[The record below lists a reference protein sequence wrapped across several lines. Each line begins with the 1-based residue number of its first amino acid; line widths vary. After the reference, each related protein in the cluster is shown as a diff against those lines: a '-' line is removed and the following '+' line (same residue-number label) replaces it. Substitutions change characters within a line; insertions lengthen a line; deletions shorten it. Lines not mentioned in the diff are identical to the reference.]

1 MRLLPLLLALLLL
14 ASCAQA
20 QPTETAPPTTTAV
33 ATSEPTP
40 PATLP
45 PSPTPTVSH
54 APTPGAEPAPTP
66 TPAPDSA
73 YSRVLEGVA
82 EVRGLDP
89 TEAVVPQFMTREELA
104 DTLVDDLNEN
114 LEEILNS
121 QALYKLL
128 GLIPQDSD
136 LRQLLLDLYTEQVAG
151 FYDSE
156 TEELY
161 LIAEKEGREL
171 TALEETT
178 LAHEFVHALQQQ
190 HFDIHAGLE
199 AVEDNSD
206 AASAMVALVEGD
218 ASAAQSQYTL
228 AHISRERQMEM
239 AMEGGRQDIS
249 AFSSAPFVLQR
260 SLLFPYIE
268 GTIFVTELL
277 ASSSGWDLID
287 AAYGDP
293 PASTEQILHPEK
305 YLDRE
310 EPVQVSLPDVAAA
323 LGQEWEEVHTDVM
336 GEFFLRTYLEAHG
349 NALTAPNAA
358 AGWGGDAY
366 TLLKGPDDE
375 YALVAL
381 IEWDTGKDA
390 QKFFE
395 TMTASD
401 SVAGEDF
408 LGLEEDRMLW
418 VVSPSG
424 ELTEEIRALWP
435 EF

>member
-20 QPTETAPPTTTAV
+20 QPTEMAPPTPTAV

-89 TEAVVPQFMTREELA
+89 TEAVVPKFMTREELA

-151 FYDSE
+151 FYDTE
-156 TEELY
+156 TKELY
-161 LIAEKEGREL
+161 MIAEKEGRDL

-228 AHISRERQMEM
+228 AHISRERQMAM
-239 AMEGGRQDIS
+239 AMEGSRQDIS

-277 ASSSGWDLID
+277 ASSSGWDAVD

-323 LGQEWEEVHTDVM
+323 LGQGWEEVHADVM

-349 NALTAPNAA
+349 NALKAPNAA

-375 YALVAL
+375 YALVTL

-418 VVSPSG
+418 ILSPSG
-424 ELTEEIRALWP
+424 HITEQIRALWP